1 MVGMLDYDA
10 EAGCYDATRGGIPR
24 ASSAARAVLALLP
37 GRARTLLDVGC
48 GTGLV
53 TERLARPGL
62 RVFGVDASP
71 GMARVA
77 AVRLGRSL
85 VLGDCRRLPF
95 ADGSLDA
102 VSAVWLLHLVPEAD
116 VVVAECARV
125 LRPGGVF
132 VTTVDKAAG
141 HYLDDSDVSMLLTPF
156 RATRPHDTADR
167 VLAAAAE
174 HGLRRVGEA
183 RFTGHGQ
190 GRSPART
197 ADEVRR
203 GHYVS
208 PLDLER
214 GRAAELIRRLTL
226 LPDPEVPR
234 ADPVFRLL
242 ALGKSAV

>member
-1 MVGMLDYDA
+1 MVHMLDYNVEA
-10 EAGCYDATRGGIPR
+10 ERYDATRGGVPR
-24 ASSAARAVLALLP
+24 ASSAARAVLALVP
-37 GRARTLLDVGC
+37 GRCHTLLDVGC

-62 RVFGVDASP
+62 RVFGVDASL

-77 AVRLGRSL
+77 AGRIGPAL

-102 VSAVWLLHLVPEAD
+102 VCAVWLLHLLPDAAA
-116 VVVAECARV
+116 VVAECARV

-132 VTTVDKAAG
+132 VTTVDKDAG
-141 HYLDDSDVSMLLTPF
+141 HDLDDSDVSELLAPF
-156 RATRPHDTADR
+156 RVPRAHDTADR
-167 VLAAAAE
+167 VLAVGAE

-197 ADEVRR
+197 ADAVRR
-203 GHYVS
+203 GYYAS
-208 PLDLER
+208 ALDL
-214 GRAAELIRRLTL
+214 GQGQAGELIRRLTL

-242 ALGKSAV
+242 ALGKSPT